1 MNPSKIC
8 SLGGLRPP
16 RSHLYRLAR
25 RPSAASL
32 ALVPTPVALLTTKPK
47 FKLAYTSLATRAAI
61 CAQRGALNRLY
72 VLCAL
77 RSVRCIP
84 CAALHALHSTHYAP
98 HAALYMLRS
107 TRCAPVPVLDELRST
122 RRSELTKSAQ
132 TSDIDASDQLHQQPK
147 FGPISSTQVPALTS
161 ARYEKI
167 KFLDF
172 SRQGN

>member
-32 ALVPTPVALLTTKPK
+32 ALVPTPMALLTTKPK
-47 FKLAYTSLATRAAI
+47 PKLAYISLATRAAI

-72 VLCAL
+72 VLCA
-77 RSVRCIP
+77 P
-84 CAALHALHSTHYAP
+84 CAAFHALHALDSTHYAP

-107 TRCAPVPVLDELRST
+107 TRCAPVSVFHELRST
-122 RRSELTKSAQ
+122 HRSELTKSAQ
-132 TSDIDASDQLHQQPK
+132 TSAVDASDQLHQ
-147 FGPISSTQVPALTS
+147 
-161 ARYEKI
+161 
-167 KFLDF
+167 
-172 SRQGN
+172 